1 MLIPRYYQN
10 LKEFIKPNKVLII
23 YGPRRVGKTT
33 LVKHYLEKAK
43 EKIRIDSGDSIET
56 QRMLS
61 SQDFDLLKQYAKNYS
76 LIFIDEAQRIANLG
90 LNLKIMVDQIP
101 EIRIVITGSS
111 SLELAGQVGEPL
123 VGRKTT
129 LLLYPLA
136 QLELKKLFNQY
147 ELETQL
153 QKHLVFG
160 GYPEVIIEEDLKIKQ
175 EILKDITES
184 YLLKDI
190 LELEKVK
197 YSKLLLD
204 LLRLL
209 AYQIGGEVSLS
220 ELAEKLHIDVKTVA
234 RYLDLFEK
242 SFIIYN
248 VRGFSR
254 NLRKEITKKSKYYFF
269 DNGIRNAIINN
280 FNPLETRNDVGM
292 LWENFLFMERMK
304 KRSYQRIYANDF
316 FWRTWD
322 KEEIDLIE
330 ERDGRLFGFDFKFN
344 SSKMKPLKTWREN
357 YPDSELSIINK
368 DNYLDFIL

>member
-1 MLIPRYYQN
+1 MLIPRFYQDLN
-10 LKEFIKPNKVLII
+10 EYIKPNKVLII

-33 LVKHYLEKAK
+33 LVKHYLKTIK
-43 EKIRIDSGDSIET
+43 EKVRIESGDNIET
-56 QRMLS
+56 QRILS
-61 SQDFDLLKQYAKNYS
+61 SQNLTLLKQYAKNYS
-76 LIFIDEAQRIANLG
+76 LLFIDEAQRIPNLG

-101 EIRIVITGSS
+101 EVKVIITGSS

-129 LLLYPLA
+129 LQLYPVA
-136 QLELKKLFNQY
+136 QLELAKMFNHY
-147 ELETQL
+147 ELHTQL
-153 QKHLVFG
+153 ASHLVFG
-160 GYPEVIIEEDLKIKQ
+160 GYPEVITEDDLRIKQ

-220 ELAEKLHIDVKTVA
+220 ELAGKLQIDVKTVA

-269 DNGIRNAIINN
+269 DNGIRNAVINN
-280 FNPLETRNDVGM
+280 FNPLETRNDVGI
-292 LWENFLFMERMK
+292 LWENFLFIERIK
-304 KRSYQRIYANDF
+304 KRSYQRIYANDY

-330 ERDGRLFGFDFKFN
+330 EREGRLFGFDFKFN
-344 SSKMKPLKTWREN
+344 SSKLKPLKTWKEN
-357 YPDSELSIINK
+357 YPDSDLSIINK

>member
-1 MLIPRYYQN
+1 MFIQRFYQN
-10 LKEFIKPNKVLII
+10 LIEWIKPNKVLII

-33 LVKHYLEKAK
+33 LVKHYLDTVKDK
-43 EKIRIDSGDSIET
+43 VRIVSGDSIET
-56 QRMLS
+56 QRILS
-61 SQDFDLLKQYAKNYS
+61 SQDFDLLKQYVMNYS
-76 LIFIDEAQRIANLG
+76 LIFIDEAQRIPNLG

-101 EIRIVITGSS
+101 TIRIVITGSS
-111 SLELAGQVGEPL
+111 SLELSGQVGEPL

-129 LLLYPLA
+129 LQLYPLA
-136 QLELKKLFNQY
+136 QLELGYLYNRFDLQ
-147 ELETQL
+147 TQL
-153 QKHLVFG
+153 SNYLVFG
-160 GYPEVIIEEDLKIKQ
+160 GYPEVITEEDLQQKQ

-248 VRGFSR
+248 IRGFSR
-254 NLRKEITKKSKYYFF
+254 NLRKEITKKSKYYFY

-330 ERDGRLFGFDFKFN
+330 ERDGRLFGFDFKYN
-344 SSKMKPLKTWREN
+344 SSKMKPLKTWKEN
-357 YPDSELSIINK
+357 YPDSDLSIINK

>member
-1 MLIPRYYQN
+1 MLIPRFYQDLN
-10 LKEFIKPNKVLII
+10 EYIKPNKVLII

-33 LVKHYLEKAK
+33 LVKQYLKTIK
-43 EKIRIDSGDSIET
+43 EKVRIESGDNIET
-56 QRMLS
+56 QRILS
-61 SQDFDLLKQYAKNYS
+61 SQNLTLLKQYAKNYS
-76 LIFIDEAQRIANLG
+76 LLFIDEAQRIPNLG

-101 EIRIVITGSS
+101 EIKIIITGSS

-129 LLLYPLA
+129 LQLYPIA
-136 QLELKKLFNQY
+136 QLELAKMFNHFD
-147 ELETQL
+147 LRTQL
-153 QKHLVFG
+153 ASHLVFG
-160 GYPEVIIEEDLKIKQ
+160 GYPEVITEDDQRIKQ

-220 ELAEKLHIDVKTVA
+220 ELAGKLQIDVKTVA

-269 DNGIRNAIINN
+269 DNGIRNAVINN
-280 FNPLETRNDVGM
+280 FNPLETRNDVGI
-292 LWENFLFMERMK
+292 LWENFLFIERMK
-304 KRSYQRIYANDF
+304 KRSYQRIYANDY

-330 ERDGRLFGFDFKFN
+330 EREGRLFGFEFKY
-344 SSKMKPLKTWREN
+344 SSTKMKLLKTWKEN
-357 YPDSELSIINK
+357 YPDSDLSIINK

>member
-1 MLIPRYYQN
+1 MLIPRFYQDLN
-10 LKEFIKPNKVLII
+10 EYIKPNKALII

-33 LVKHYLEKAK
+33 LVRQYLKTIK
-43 EKIRIDSGDSIET
+43 EKVRIET
-56 QRMLS
+56 GDNIVTQQILS
-61 SQDFDLLKQYAKNYS
+61 SQNLTLLKQYAKNYS
-76 LIFIDEAQRIANLG
+76 LLFIDEAQRIPSLG

-101 EIRIVITGSS
+101 EIKIIITGSS

-129 LLLYPLA
+129 LQLYPVA
-136 QLELKKLFNQY
+136 QLELANMYNHYDLH
-147 ELETQL
+147 TQL
-153 QKHLVFG
+153 PNHLVFG
-160 GYPEVIIEEDLKIKQ
+160 GYPEVVTEEDLRMKQ

-220 ELAEKLHIDVKTVA
+220 ELAGKLQIDVKTVG

-269 DNGIRNAIINN
+269 DNGIRNAVINN

-292 LWENFLFMERMK
+292 LWENFLFIERMK
-304 KRSYQRIYANDF
+304 KRSYQRIYANDY

-330 ERDGRLFGFDFKFN
+330 EREGRLFGFEFKYN
-344 SSKMKPLKTWREN
+344 TSKMKPLKTWKAN
-357 YPDSELSIINK
+357 YPDSDLSLINK
-368 DNYLDFIL
+368 DNYFDFIL